1 MASKNLIAINL
12 GGGMDGMNAVS
23 YRDARSVGFIQT
35 ARQSAPANV
44 LNYAEAPS
52 KTVNLTKGS
61 AVFTVADPTGITV
74 GDLCYGSGLPRIRK
88 LTVLSITGNDVTL
101 SGPSYVDA
109 SGATVYFGSST
120 ELFKMNE
127 TPAITSAGNLANPG
141 LHRNLRWLADAF
153 NTPVAGNPSKTKAA
167 VVSNIG
173 PMIVKYY
180 KTSSAYGI
188 FNMTT
193 DDGVGGRR
201 TLTAADTVKNLTS
214 HNDQSSTWLANAPEG
229 AIEGWGGGIA
239 DGFLQSLPTDA
250 IKGLASVTLE
260 PGTPFTAG
268 TTATSY
274 NASGNSL
281 LLQYPGFSTHAWNI
295 GKEGTTVMN
304 ALTDIVRQA
313 ARLDPTSYKNDF
325 HESVTRF
332 NESAELYQPLMKNA
346 PEVTSPPTNVAQAIP
361 LLHNLKQILRI
372 MLMNNPNRGF
382 TFVRS
387 GNTVT
392 AETAVSSGTATR
404 VSGSTSTKIVCAGH
418 GLFTSGTSASNL
430 TDSVVITGVDA
441 ATPVDGYKITL
452 TPGDEDNS
460 FTVTTTATTALTDA
474 PVTVRL
480 KHNFTTANKVFIKE
494 TTYPI
499 DSVIPVDGFQILTT
513 PNNYTFTF
521 STTDSS
527 AYAGANMG
535 FAKLIHL
542 DKQVFYTNTPGFS
555 WDTHNEANDLPLEYL
570 DLALSYF
577 DSIASRMVNASYVG
591 FTITEFGRT
600 YSTNSTG
607 GTDHGWGNHAFVWGK
622 EVIGNKFYGDPLD
635 YDPDGPH
642 VGSNML
648 IPTTSVYQYGATL
661 AKWMGSTDAE
671 ILELFPKLV
680 NWPVEERYLGFL

>member
-23 YRDARSVGFIQT
+23 YRDARSIGFLQT
-35 ARQSAPANV
+35 ARQSAPANI

-52 KTVNLTKGS
+52 RTVTLVKDS
-61 AVFTVADPTGITV
+61 AVFTVADPTGIVV
-74 GDLCYGSGLPRIRK
+74 GDLCYGSALPRTRK
-88 LTVLSITGNDVTL
+88 LTVSSIVGNDITL
-101 SGPSYVDA
+101 SGPSYVNA

-127 TPAITSAGNLANPG
+127 TPAISSGGNLANPG

-153 NTPVAGNPSKTKAA
+153 NTPVAGNPTKAKAA
-167 VVSNIG
+167 VISNIG
-173 PMIVKYY
+173 TMIVKYY
-180 KTSSAYGI
+180 KTSSASGVY
-188 FNMTT
+188 NMQT
-193 DDGVGGRR
+193 DDGAGGRR
-201 TLTAADTVKNLTS
+201 PVLPVDVVKNLTS

-239 DGFLQSLPTDA
+239 DNYLNTLPTDA
-250 IKGLASVTLE
+250 IKGLAAITLE
-260 PGTPFTAG
+260 PGTPFTSG
-268 TTATSY
+268 TSTTSY
-274 NASGNSL
+274 NASANSL
-281 LLQYPGFSTHAWNI
+281 LLQYPGFSTDAWNM
-295 GKEGTTVMN
+295 GKEGQVVMDE
-304 ALTDIVRQA
+304 LTEIVRQA
-313 ARLDPTSYKNDF
+313 AKLDPTNYNNDF
-325 HESVTRF
+325 HQSVTRF
-332 NESAELYQPLMKNA
+332 NDSAELYQPLMKNA
-346 PEVTSPPTNVAQAIP
+346 SEITSPSTAVPVATRF
-361 LLHNLKQILRI
+361 LLNLKQILRV

-382 TFVRS
+382 TFSRV

-392 AETAVSSGTATR
+392 ASTEVSNGTATR
-404 VSGSTSTKIVCAGH
+404 TAGSTSTKIVCAGH
-418 GLFTSGTSASNL
+418 GLFTSGTSTTNL
-430 TDSVVITGVDA
+430 TDSVVITGIDA
-441 ATPVDGYKITL
+441 STPVNGYKITL

-474 PVTVRL
+474 PVTIRL
-480 KHNFTTANKVFIKE
+480 KHNFIAANKVFVKE

-499 DSVIPVDGFQILTT
+499 DSVIPVDGFQVLTVPDLHT
-513 PNNYTFTF
+513 VTFT
-521 STTDSS
+521 TTDSG
-527 AYAGANMG
+527 AYAGANSG

-570 DLALSYF
+570 DMGLTYF

-622 EVIGNKFYGDPLD
+622 EVIGNKFYGDSLD

-642 VGSNML
+642 IGSNML

-680 NWPVEERYLGFL
+680 NWPANERYLGFL